1 MIEGLPKE
9 EEEEQSIRETP
20 THTDLP
26 KEEEQAGMDANPL
39 APPDSMTGQ
48 PQAGMDA
55 NALAPPGSMTGQP
68 EAGMDAQAL
77 AQLAQ
82 SGAKPTLNPDEE
94 HLARRQM
101 KVSTFRSYQ
110 DLCTKMQLIAQQLGE
125 TNAPSH
131 EHPGKH
137 IVNAA
142 GGLDCYM
149 DHQKMTNIVT

>member
-48 PQAGMDA
+48 PQ
-55 NALAPPGSMTGQP
+55 
-68 EAGMDAQAL
+68 AGMDAQAL